1 MSQDVAGEA
10 QAVSSDGSR
19 LGVLDAARLSWRLM
33 RSDFWPLW
41 VVSFLA
47 NIIAGFSGPGVFV
60 VGPPMAAGVF
70 YVLGQRMQGRRV
82 DVGQVFQ
89 GFSQRFKQSF
99 MAGLIPYGAA
109 VLAPLLWL
117 PFHLLIIFGG
127 MGLGA
132 ASGEKEAMPFVFFGA
147 FCLDFAVYGLLMVA
161 ALATKALFVFAQ
173 CAVWDRPDSGWE
185 AAKDSLRLVRDHP
198 GAIVK
203 LFLLFAPIGFAGL
216 VAGYAMCIVGLFF
229 TMPLVGLWYSGTV
242 LYLYCSWTGRPVVEP
257 APAPGEPA
265 ASAVAP
271 ADILPP
277 GQS

>member
-19 LGVLDAARLSWRLM
+19 LGVLDAAGLGWRLM

-109 VLAPLLWL
+109 AE
-117 PFHLLIIFGG
+117 GG
-127 MGLGA
+127 PVRG
-132 ASGEKEAMPFVFFGA
+132 
-147 FCLDFAVYGLLMVA
+147 
-161 ALATKALFVFAQ
+161 
-173 CAVWDRPDSGWE
+173 
-185 AAKDSLRLVRDHP
+185 LVRHSPAGD
-198 GAIVK
+198 GGS
-203 LFLLFAPIGFAGL
+203 LGEGGPIPPTDIRPLAG
-216 VAGYAMCIVGLFF
+216 M
-229 TMPLVGLWYSGTV
+229 
-242 LYLYCSWTGRPVVEP
+242 
-257 APAPGEPA
+257 
-265 ASAVAP
+265 
-271 ADILPP
+271 
-277 GQS
+277 